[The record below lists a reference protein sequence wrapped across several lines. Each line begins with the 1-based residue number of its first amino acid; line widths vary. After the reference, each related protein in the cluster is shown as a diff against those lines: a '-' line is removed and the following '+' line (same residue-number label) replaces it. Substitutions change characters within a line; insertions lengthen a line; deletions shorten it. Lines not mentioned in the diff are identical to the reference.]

1 MPVGPENKC
10 EKKNIFLGWLRLL
23 TSGWYFFFFIQKPD
37 EASSFLTERVL
48 ELPNKKK

>member
-10 EKKNIFLGWLRLL
+10 GKKNHFFRVAEVVDIWMVFFL
-23 TSGWYFFFFIQKPD
+23 FIQKPD